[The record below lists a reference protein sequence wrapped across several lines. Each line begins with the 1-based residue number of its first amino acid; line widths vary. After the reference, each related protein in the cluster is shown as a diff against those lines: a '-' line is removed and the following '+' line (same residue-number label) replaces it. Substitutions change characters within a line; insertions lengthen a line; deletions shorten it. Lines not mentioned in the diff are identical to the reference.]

1 MEGRSRGDRLK
12 HVLELKGEIRMVDI
26 EGAILYGDA
35 NKGATDIIE
44 MCC

>member
-1 MEGRSRGDRLK
+1 MI
-12 HVLELKGEIRMVDI
+12 ELKAEIGMFDI
-26 EGAILYGDA
+26 EGAIIYGDA